1 MDYFN
6 CLKIVIFINSEI
18 SDFQKNCWC
27 KINLNVE
34 EVGLE
39 FCILIKNENE
49 DYNFEYTV
57 FAKLDNF
64 NKI

>member
-6 CLKIVIFINSEI
+6 CLKILIFINSEI

-49 DYNFEYTV
+49 DYNFAYTV
-57 FAKLDNF
+57 FEKLDNF